1 LLGRLGGVEGY
12 ERFPWGWAI
21 VGVFI
26 IENRDVFADKNDP
39 IPAPQDDRGLSGPVM
54 FARPAVG
61 LVFGESE
68 GNELVLVRENGRRWD
83 AFGLEL

>member
-1 LLGRLGGVEGY
+1 M
-12 ERFPWGWAI
+12 FSWGWAV

-39 IPAPQDDRGLSGPVM
+39 IPAPQDDSGPVM
-54 FARPAVG
+54 FASPAVG

-68 GNELVLVRENGRRWD
+68 GNELVLVRENGRR
-83 AFGLEL
+83 